1 MPQYDHIIRNA
12 TIFDGTGAEP
22 FSADI
27 AIKGNHI
34 ESIGSIS
41 GDASNELDVDQKA
54 VSPGFIDVHTHD
66 DFAAVLHP
74 DMSFKLLGGVTSCV
88 VGNCGMGAAPFPQA
102 AILARA
108 FHPGKSLPGWEGYRG
123 YMNYLD
129 QNPTSINIGV
139 LVGHGTVRMAAMGN
153 NQGAPDEKEMG
164 LMKSLVSEGLDAG
177 ALGMSTGLVY
187 EPGSYADTDEIVE
200 LASLMTDTGGLYT
213 THMRNEGEQLLESIE
228 EALQIGQRAGVS
240 IQISHHKAAGKGS
253 WGKVKDSIKL
263 IELAQARGIDVHAD
277 QYPYTAGSTIL
288 SAVVKQG
295 SFDSAAS
302 GLGHMSP
309 DDVVIASTRDHPE
322 WQGKSIAD
330 MSEILNLPPQAAAE
344 KVLELEPGTT
354 AVLHSMSEED
364 VQLVMK
370 HPSTMIGS
378 DGIPTLEGKPH
389 PRLMN
394 SFARVL
400 GHYARDLKLF
410 PLQQAI
416 YKMTGF
422 SAHKFGLTGRGEIR
436 EGAFADL
443 VIFDADKII
452 DKGTYADPM
461 QYPDGITDVFVN
473 GIHVVQK
480 ARHTGS
486 RPGMVIRRNRL

>member
-12 TIFDGTGAEP
+12 TIFDGTGAVP

-27 AIKGNHI
+27 AIKGRNI
-34 ESIGSIS
+34 ESIGNIS
-41 GDASNELDVDQKA
+41 GDAINELDVNKKA

-66 DFAAVLHP
+66 DFAAVLYP
-74 DMSFKLLGGVTSCV
+74 DMSFKLLGGVTTCV

-108 FHPGKSLPGWEGYRG
+108 FHPGKSLPQWEGYQG
-123 YMNYLD
+123 YMTYLD

-139 LVGHGTVRMAAMGN
+139 LVGHGTARMAAMGN
-153 NQGAPDEKEMG
+153 SRRVPNDKDMA
-164 LMKSLVSEGLDAG
+164 LMKSFVSEGLDAG
-177 ALGMSTGLVY
+177 ALGLSTGLVY

-228 EALQIGQRAGVS
+228 EALQIGQRAGVP
-240 IQISHHKAAGKGS
+240 IQISHHKAAGKNS

-263 IELAQARGIDVHAD
+263 IELAQAKGIDVHAD

-295 SFDSAAS
+295 SFDSKAS
-302 GLGHMSP
+302 GLGYMSP
-309 DDVVIASTRDHPE
+309 DDVVVASTRDHPE
-322 WQGKSIAD
+322 WQGKSISE
-330 MSEILNLPPQAAAE
+330 MSDLLNLPPQSTAE
-344 KVLELEPGTT
+344 KILELEPGTT
-354 AVLHSMSEED
+354 AVLHSMSEDD
-364 VQLVMK
+364 VQLIMK
-370 HPSTMIGS
+370 HTSTMIGS

-394 SFARVL
+394 TFARVL
-400 GHYARDLKLF
+400 GHYSRDLSLF
-410 PLQQAI
+410 PLQEAI

-422 SAHKFGLTGRGEIR
+422 SAQKFGLTDRGEIR

-443 VIFDADKII
+443 VIFDASKII
-452 DKGTYADPM
+452 DRGTYADPM
-461 QYPDGITDVFVN
+461 RYPDGITDVFVN
-473 GIHVVQK
+473 GAHVVHDAK
-480 ARHTGS
+480 LIGS
-486 RPGMVIRRNRL
+486 RPGMVIRRS

>member
-1 MPQYDHIIRNA
+1 MPTYDHIIRNA
-12 TIFDGTGAEP
+12 TIFDGTGASP
-22 FSADI
+22 CNADI
-27 AIKGNHI
+27 AIKGSNI
-34 ESIGSIS
+34 ESIGNIS
-41 GDASNELDVDQKA
+41 GDAVNELDVNLNA

-74 DMSFKLLGGVTSCV
+74 DMSFKLLGGVTTCV

-108 FHPGKSLPGWEGYRG
+108 FHPGKSLPEWEGYHG
-123 YMNYLD
+123 YMSYLD

-139 LVGHGTVRMAAMGN
+139 LVGHGTARMAAMGN
-153 NQGAPDEKEMG
+153 SRRAPDDKDMEV
-164 LMKSLVSEGLDAG
+164 MKSIVSEGLAAG
-177 ALGMSTGLVY
+177 VLGLSTGLVY

-200 LASLMTDTGGLYT
+200 LASLMTDSGGLYT
-213 THMRNEGEQLLESIE
+213 THMRNEGEHLLESIE
-228 EALQIGQRAGVS
+228 ETLQIGQRAGVP
-240 IQISHHKAAGKGS
+240 IQISHHKAAGKNS

-263 IELAQARGIDVHAD
+263 IELAQTKGINVHAD

-288 SAVVKQG
+288 SAVVNQG
-295 SFDSAAS
+295 SFDSSAS
-302 GLGHMSP
+302 GLGYMAP

-322 WQGKSIAD
+322 WQGKSISE
-330 MSEILNLPPQAAAE
+330 MSDILNLPPQSAAE
-344 KVLELEPGTT
+344 RVLELEPGTT

-378 DGIPTLEGKPH
+378 DGIPTLDGKPH

-400 GHYARDLKLF
+400 GHYSRDLSLF
-410 PLQQAI
+410 PLQEAI

-422 SAHKFGLTGRGEIR
+422 SAQKFGLTDRGEIR

-443 VIFDADKII
+443 VVFDANKII
-452 DKGTYADPM
+452 DRGTYSEPM
-461 QYPDGITDVFVN
+461 HYPDGITDVFVN
-473 GIHVVQK
+473 GVHVVQRAK
-480 ARHTGS
+480 HTGS
-486 RPGMVIRRNRL
+486 RPGRVVRRN